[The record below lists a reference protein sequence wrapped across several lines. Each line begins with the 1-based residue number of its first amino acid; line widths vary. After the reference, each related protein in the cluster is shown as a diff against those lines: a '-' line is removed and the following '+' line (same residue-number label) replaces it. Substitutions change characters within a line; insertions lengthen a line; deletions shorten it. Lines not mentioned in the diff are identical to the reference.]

1 MLHISSK
8 PHRKNIGLILDTRDI
23 GLGNKQSFCDH
34 FDKTDKDYQCGE
46 LIVGVVRIVY
56 YLGGGKEFKKWFPG
70 GRQRN
75 YKWEKVWQSEF

>member
-1 MLHISSK
+1 
-8 PHRKNIGLILDTRDI
+8 
-23 GLGNKQSFCDH
+23 LGNKQSFCDH

-70 GRQRN
+70 GIQRN
-75 YKWEKVWQSEF
+75 YK